1 MLLVHAVCQAG
12 ISLLPVAWWPLASV
26 VPVGLVV
33 ATFVVCLHDAVRCR
47 DRYTVNSNYL
57 VIETG
62 LLSRITRSV
71 PLSHVRDV
79 TVTRSIFQRA
89 FRFGT
94 GDLVVRTANE
104 AGTSEV
110 GLSPLSAVTGLALR
124 RSNKRLETV
133 VLRDVPDPFRHAEIL
148 HGRLRAA
155 ADL

>member
-1 MLLVHAVCQAG
+1 MLLVHVVCQIG
-12 ISLLPVAWWPLASV
+12 ISFLPVAWWPLASV
-26 VPVGLVV
+26 VPVSLVA
-33 ATFVVCLHDAVRCR
+33 ATFVVCLHDAVRCL
-47 DRYTVNSNYL
+47 DRYTVSANHL
-57 VIETG
+57 VIEAG
-62 LLSRITRSV
+62 FLSRRTHSV
-71 PLSHVRDV
+71 PLADVRDI
-79 TVTRSIFQRA
+79 TIERSIFQRA

-110 GLSPLSAVTGLALR
+110 GLSPLSTVTGLSLL

-148 HGRLRAA
+148 HGRLRAV